1 MFGDLFE
8 EEEDFSFLSNSTT
21 SNGKKAKPKDSD
33 VLEPRGETRLSGL
46 RNQGGTCYLNSLL
59 QTLLFTPE
67 FREALFALSPE
78 ELGSLEDK
86 DVADSKVR
94 IIPLQLQRLFA
105 QLLLVDQQAA
115 STTDLTNSFGWDNSE
130 ETGQQ
135 DVQELNRILFSALES
150 SLEGTSGHNLIKNLY
165 HGTVVN
171 RITCQ
176 ECGYVSERQEDFL
189 DLTVVVKHM
198 CSLEESLYNMYVEE
212 EIFDGD

>member
-1 MFGDLFE
+1 MFGDLFD

-21 SNGKKAKPKDSD
+21 SDGKKTKRKDSEI
-33 VLEPRGETRLSGL
+33 LEPRGETGLSGL

-86 DVADSKVR
+86 DVEDSKVR

-115 STTDLTNSFGWDNSE
+115 STADLTSSFGWDNNERRSRQPPARLSPNPARATAYCLQRDPYH
-130 ETGQQ
+130 ETSTPAVWRETNPA
-135 DVQELNRILFSALES
+135 D
-150 SLEGTSGHNLIKNLY
+150 
-165 HGTVVN
+165 
-171 RITCQ
+171 
-176 ECGYVSERQEDFL
+176 EDFGIL
-189 DLTVVVKHM
+189 HEVNPLQAATTDNRRHH
-198 CSLEESLYNMYVEE
+198 
-212 EIFDGD
+212 